1 MQGIPK
7 SVKGKDLEGKVFL
20 EKLNVTVNESWYI
33 VLFVISGSIKKLF
46 SIDFIN
52 IYLFSRF
59 FSINLARW
67 KRV

>member
-1 MQGIPK
+1 MLGIPQ

-59 FSINLARW
+59 FSINLVRW

>member
-1 MQGIPK
+1 MQGIPQ

-67 KRV
+67 KHV

>member
-20 EKLNVTVNESWYI
+20 EKSNVTVNESWYI

>member
-1 MQGIPK
+1 MQGIPQ